1 MSNVTLK
8 RQLKLGNNTKKFQKL
23 PRKPSE
29 NLTKMKYFIETQ
41 YDIKL
46 DFAASGLVE
55 ASKLLTNFGF
65 KDVKRIVKNRAMIY
79 F

>member
-1 MSNVTLK
+1 
-8 RQLKLGNNTKKFQKL
+8 
-23 PRKPSE
+23 
-29 NLTKMKYFIETQ
+29 MKYFIETQ

-55 ASKLLTNFGF
+55 ASKLLTNIGF